1 MRWSRSKLTLFV
13 YNLLG
18 RPLIPTE
25 AVFTNEQ
32 SPTMSRTAA
41 QLFFRRSE
49 MLLGERMRQC
59 RPASN
64 LRSQPATQVLFPRI
78 SDGGEEQTSST
89 GSPTYGS
96 IRIPLRLSKSSHT
109 VTTMHRP
116 IDSMPIRLSNTCIAL
131 WCSVM
136 SRLAAALW
144 VHSASIDIALTS
156 AVTSLQ
162 LTLDLV
168 HVQDIHQFVE

>member
-1 MRWSRSKLTLFV
+1 VLSFQR
-13 YNLLG
+13 
-18 RPLIPTE
+18 E

-41 QLFFRRSE
+41 RLCFRRSE
-49 MLLGERMRQC
+49 TLLGERMRQC
-59 RPASN
+59 RPALN
-64 LRSQPATQVLFPRI
+64 LRSQPATQVLFPQI

-96 IRIPLRLSKSSHT
+96 IRISLRLSKSPHT
-109 VTTMHRP
+109 VRTMHRP
-116 IDSMPIRLSNTCIAL
+116 LDSMPIRLSITCIAL
-131 WCSVM
+131 RCSVM
-136 SRLAAALW
+136 RWLAAALR

-162 LTLDLV
+162 LTPDLV
-168 HVQDIHQFVE
+168 YVQDIHQFVE